1 MGCNFSCLI
10 KTEGL
15 ARLKAVTYTV
25 KEIISQKRCKIERD
39 IVNTDQYYRMW
50 ANAQRDGRPAEYR
63 WRPLFN
69 AAKFG

>member
-1 MGCNFSCLI
+1 MLTFDPYMHKIRKRYVPCTLDAQ
-10 KTEGL
+10 
-15 ARLKAVTYTV
+15 ARSTYD
-25 KEIISQKRCKIERD
+25 K
-39 IVNTDQYYRMW
+39 YYRMW